1 MRVTTMTPPP
11 RIKVKYLQLDENQLQ
26 LGAFQAFPEQPEKLN
41 LTLWL
46 EAGLILEFI
55 EKVVKPGS
63 GDIVVAV
70 EELMRKAVEEQRKRC
85 SVESR

>member
-11 RIKVKYLQLDENQLQ
+11 KAELKYSQPDANQLQ
-26 LGAFQAFPEQPEKLN
+26 LTGFGHLPEPPEKLT

-46 EAGLILEFI
+46 ETGLIMEFI
-55 EKVVKPGS
+55 QKVVKPQR

-70 EELMRKAVEEQRKRC
+70 EELMRKAIANHSEK
-85 SVESR
+85 